1 MGHRIRVSLE
11 REINE
16 SLSRR
21 GSAAVSTSSLPDV
34 SPAEESIAGNPKAAL
49 APLETPAKA
58 SNGSAP
64 SGNATSPVSRLP
76 WSLNTN
82 SAAVNATP
90 SRQRAYHEQ
99 ETPQQS
105 YRHHPPGP
113 IQMPSFAPLDTPGHN
128 PLSPL
133 QRGLP
138 PMTPSMP
145 GFVFNAYPETPPV
158 HPHFMSPGMGPFSP
172 GIPVTSPTG
181 FQYNPFLNAAP
192 GAPIGRYP
200 GPPGPPQGHQSHFS
214 QGSAALGTPTT
225 QAFPNNPVHGYRN
238 GGNSG
243 QGEYFPSF
251 GSVAAPAMNG
261 SGMNGY
267 SNGYSNANAN
277 GDSSNNTGE
286 PSSPSGRLTRP
297 SPSPLNAK
305 DRMAPTSSTD
315 LREIGGLI
323 QSTERIRI
331 DPGTGPSS
339 PTRPGKNG
347 EPGQYN
353 LPELARVGSGSTVRG
368 EEATSGPGLIGGA
381 GGAAVM
387 NGGANNRASIDGTRP
402 NLGVWDTGAAE
413 RRASFGDV
421 VAGRSRD

>member
-1 MGHRIRVSLE
+1 MLDASLAE
-11 REINE
+11 
-16 SLSRR
+16 
-21 GSAAVSTSSLPDV
+21 G
-34 SPAEESIAGNPKAAL
+34 PAPAKDKAAL

-58 SNGSAP
+58 QASA
-64 SGNATSPVSRLP
+64 SSSATSTSPASRVP

-82 SAAVNATP
+82 SAAANSTP

-105 YRHHPPGP
+105 YRHQPPGP
-113 IQMPSFAPLDTPGHN
+113 IQMPTFAPLDTPGHN

-192 GAPIGRYP
+192 GAPVGRYP
-200 GPPGPPQGHQSHFS
+200 GPPGPPQGHQTHFS

-225 QAFPNNPVHGYRN
+225 QAFPNNPIHGYRN

-243 QGEYFPSF
+243 QMGDYFPSF
-251 GSVAAPAMNG
+251 GSVAAPGLNANGTGMGQNGYANGNTNG
-261 SGMNGY
+261 SGSG
-267 SNGYSNANAN
+267 
-277 GDSSNNTGE
+277 NTSE
-286 PSSPSGRLTRP
+286 PSSPSTRLARP

-305 DRMAPTSSTD
+305 DRMASTSSSD
-315 LREIGGLI
+315 LRDIGGII
-323 QSTERIRI
+323 QGTERIRLG
-331 DPGTGPSS
+331 PGIGPSS
-339 PTRPGKNG
+339 PTRPGKSG
-347 EPGQYN
+347 EQAYLD
-353 LPELARVGSGSTVRG
+353 LPELSRVGSGSTVRG
-368 EEATSGPGLIGGA
+368 DDTGSLGSVGGPAAVNGAVNTSGPGGGPGA
-381 GGAAVM
+381 GLGFGNGAA
-387 NGGANNRASIDGTRP
+387 NRASIDGARP
-402 NLGVWDTGAAE
+402 NLGVWDTGSAE
-413 RRASFGDV
+413 RRASFGDI
-421 VAGRSRD
+421 VAGRARE